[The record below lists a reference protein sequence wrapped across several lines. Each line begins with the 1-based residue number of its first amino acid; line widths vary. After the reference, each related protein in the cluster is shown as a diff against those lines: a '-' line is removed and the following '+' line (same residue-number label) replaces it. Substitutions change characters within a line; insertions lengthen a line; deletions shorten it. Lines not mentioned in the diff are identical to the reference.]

1 MAPIGMLSIMGRRSA
16 KAEKMSDDYDN
27 TLAGSA
33 ARCIDALHAVTV
45 APLREFATTYLE
57 AMNGDYGALWLVLS
71 WALLVSAFSVLVFGM
86 LSTIAGMVSQ

>member
-1 MAPIGMLSIMGRRSA
+1 MAPIGMLSIMGRRST
-16 KAEKMSDDYDN
+16 KVEKMSDDYDN

-33 ARCIDALHAVTV
+33 AKCIDALHAVTV

-71 WALLVSAFSVLVFGM
+71 WALFMSMLSALAFGM
-86 LSTIAGMVSQ
+86 MSAIVGVLL